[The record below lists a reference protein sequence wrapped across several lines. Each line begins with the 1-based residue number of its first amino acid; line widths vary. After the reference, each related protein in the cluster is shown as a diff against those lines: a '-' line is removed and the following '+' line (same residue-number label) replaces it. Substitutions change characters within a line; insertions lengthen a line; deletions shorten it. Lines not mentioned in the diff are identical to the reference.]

1 VIGSDK
7 RGFLRSKS
15 ALLQII
21 GRASRNI
28 NGRVILFADNRTE
41 NIKEAMEET
50 ERRREIQNTYNK
62 ENGIKPKTI
71 IKKNTGTLRSLLGF
85 KENI

>member
-1 VIGSDK
+1 M
-7 RGFLRSKS
+7 
-15 ALLQII
+15 
-21 GRASRNI
+21 
-28 NGRVILFADNRTE
+28 FADNRTE

-62 ENGIKPKTI
+62 ENGIKPKNNHK
-71 IKKNTGTLRSLLGF
+71 KKNTGTLRSLLGF